1 MNQDAARLVT
11 GILLVGM
18 GYIVGFILGTLCTC
32 AFIEEEQDDD
42 DNQGTSEP

>member
-11 GILLVGM
+11 GVLLVGM
-18 GYIVGFILGTLCTC
+18 GYIVGFILGTLCTR
-32 AFIEEEQDDD
+32 ALKEEEEHDD

>member
-18 GYIVGFILGTLCTC
+18 GYVVGFILGTLCTR
-32 AFIEEEQDDD
+32 ALKEEEEHDD
-42 DNQGTSEP
+42 DNAGDLQP